1 MNNIVSIVE
10 DLNKIRLLVESG
22 ELVLSEFDKIS
33 LSRLI
38 GTASELLLFEEIVP
52 LAKVVSQDD
61 DKA

>member
-61 DKA
+61 KA